1 MNALALII
9 KGAVTELPEE
19 DQAHIKAA
27 YNQLKSIVDRAELD
41 GLGCGIVAL
50 ALLAAERTE

>member
-1 MNALALII
+1 MNTTALII
-9 KGAVTELPEE
+9 KGAVTELSEE
-19 DQAHIKAA
+19 DQAHIKAT

-41 GLGCGIVAL
+41 SPGCGIVAL